1 MITPC
6 QGLINSFYYLEGNQI
21 DMEKSGS
28 KFGRF
33 ISKPNNLQFLW
44 IIVVVLFFVV
54 VGIFMLL
61 KPD

>member
-1 MITPC
+1 
-6 QGLINSFYYLEGNQI
+6 
-21 DMEKSGS
+21 MEKRRS

-33 ISKPNNLQFLW
+33 ISKPNNLKFLW
-44 IIVVVLFFVV
+44 IIVIVLFFVV